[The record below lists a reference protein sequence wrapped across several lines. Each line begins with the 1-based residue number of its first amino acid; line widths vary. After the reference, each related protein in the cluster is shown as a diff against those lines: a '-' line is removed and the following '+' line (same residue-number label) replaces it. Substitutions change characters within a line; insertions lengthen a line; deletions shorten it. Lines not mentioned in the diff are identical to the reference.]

1 MTHYFE
7 VSALYAFCA
16 AIRHTVG
23 VTSGGGERWKTLVD
37 GFVLF
42 TTLNFKIMEGGQQ
55 PIVIDN
61 GTGMVK
67 AGFAGADKPRVVF
80 RSCIGRTKHH
90 RIIPGGALEGG
101 DLFVGSKV
109 EEHRGALLL
118 SYPMEHGVV
127 QNWTEMEKI
136 WAHIYSRDNLNV
148 RSEEHAVLL
157 TEAPLNPLAN
167 REKAAELFF
176 EAMNVP
182 ALFFSLQ
189 AILSLYASGRTTGVV
204 LDSGDGVTHAVPVY
218 EGFALPHAITRMDLA
233 GRDVTTH
240 LQLLLRRGGHN
251 FNTTSELE
259 IVRQIKEQCCVV
271 AFNPAEQEA
280 TARQRSLIAAQ
291 YTLPDGSSIEIGP
304 ESFRA
309 PEILFQPDLI
319 GSEFRGV
326 HDCLVKSVMRADLDL
341 RRVLFSQMIL
351 SGGSTL
357 FPGFGDRLLNEVRK
371 HSQSPRDCKIRIAAP
386 PERIYST
393 WIGGSILASLSTFKT
408 MWLSKSEWQE
418 HGARILSKML

>member
-1 MTHYFE
+1 M
-7 VSALYAFCA
+7 S
-16 AIRHTVG
+16 
-23 VTSGGGERWKTLVD
+23 
-37 GFVLF
+37 
-42 TTLNFKIMEGGQQ
+42 Q
-55 PIVIDN
+55 PVVIDN
-61 GTGMVK
+61 GTGMLK

-80 RSCIGRTKHH
+80 RSCVGRAKHQ

-127 QNWTEMEKI
+127 QNWQEMEKM
-136 WAHIYSRDNLNV
+136 WSHVSARENLNV

-167 REKAAELFF
+167 QEKAAELFF

-218 EGFALPHAITRMDLA
+218 EGFAMPHAITRMDLA
-233 GRDVTTH
+233 GRDVTQH

-251 FNTTSELE
+251 FTTSAELE
-259 IVRQIKEQCCVV
+259 VVRQIKEQCCIV
-271 AFNPAEQEA
+271 AFNPAEQEKQQA
-280 TARQRSLIAAQ
+280 NAQLAAKYQ
-291 YTLPDGSSIEIGP
+291 YSLPDGSTIEVGA
-304 ESFRA
+304 EAFRA
-309 PEILFQPDLI
+309 PEILFRPDLV
-319 GSEFRGV
+319 GSEYRGV
-326 HDCLVKSVMRADLDL
+326 HDCLVKSVMKTDLDL
-341 RRVLFSQMIL
+341 RRVLFSQMVL

-371 HSQSPRDCKIRIAAP
+371 HPLAPRDTKIRIAAP

-393 WIGGSILASLSTFKT
+393 WIGGSILASLSTFKSLWIT
-408 MWLSKSEWQE
+408 KADWAEQGS
-418 HGARILSKML
+418 RILVSGASGKL